1 MSFVRRLTPGA
12 ALVLF
17 LAGSGAAGAH
27 AHLIRSVPTDG
38 SVLTA
43 APARLTLAFS
53 ESARLTALW
62 IGPEGGARR
71 KLTPLPTADA
81 AEISVALPPLEPG
94 RYVLTWRVVGH
105 DGHVVPGQLH
115 FTLRE

>member
-1 MSFVRRLTPGA
+1 MLLVTRARLCA
-12 ALVLF
+12 VLVLF
-17 LAGSGAAGAH
+17 LASAVAHAH
-27 AHLIRSVPTDG
+27 AHLLRSVPADG

-62 IGPEGGARR
+62 IEPEGGARR
-71 KLTPLPTADA
+71 KLTPLPAADV
-81 AEISVALPPLEPG
+81 AEISVALPPLKPG
-94 RYVLTWRVVGH
+94 RYVLSWRVVGH